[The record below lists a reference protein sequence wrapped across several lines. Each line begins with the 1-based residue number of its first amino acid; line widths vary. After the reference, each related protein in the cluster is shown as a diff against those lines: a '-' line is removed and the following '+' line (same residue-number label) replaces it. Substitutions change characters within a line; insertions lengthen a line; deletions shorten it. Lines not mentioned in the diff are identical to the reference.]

1 MPLATFARRLAGAI
15 ALVWL
20 VLTLTFLLVRV
31 APGDP
36 AALLIPPGAS
46 ASDVERLRA
55 DLGLNRPLA
64 VQYARWSAALLRG
77 DMGVSF
83 ALQRPVRA
91 VIADALPISAALGAV
106 SLALTFLIGVPIGMI
121 QARRR
126 GSWTDRLLTIGT
138 VALYSAP
145 SFWLALALVGV
156 FTYGAAMWG
165 LPAWMRMPAFGV
177 ETPGAMLH
185 GGARAADIIR
195 HAVLPVA
202 ILAAI
207 GAAGIARYART
218 SIADVMQQDFVRT
231 ARAKGASEAR
241 VDYRHVLATILPTMI
256 VLFALALPG
265 VVAGSVFVEF
275 VFSWP
280 GMGKTMLAAINA
292 RDYPLVMGAT
302 AVYAAVVVF
311 ANFAADVAL
320 PLVDPRRRAR

>member
-1 MPLATFARRLAGAI
+1 MHPATLVRRLFGSLAI
-15 ALVWL
+15 IWL
-20 VLTLTFLLVRV
+20 VLTLTFLLVRA

-46 ASDVERLRA
+46 ASDVQRLRS
-55 DLGLNRPLA
+55 DLGLDRPLA
-64 VQYARWSAALLRG
+64 VQYARWSGALLRG
-77 DMGVSF
+77 DFGESF
-83 ALQRPVRA
+83 ALKRPVRA
-91 VIADALPISAALGAV
+91 VIADALPISIALGAA

-126 GSWTDRLLTIGT
+126 GSWIDRVLTVST
-138 VALYSAP
+138 VSIYAAP

-156 FTYGAAMWG
+156 FTYGAATWG
-165 LPAWMRMPAFGV
+165 LPEWIRMPAFGV

-185 GGARAADIIR
+185 GTARLADIVR
-195 HAVLPVA
+195 HAILPVM
-202 ILAAI
+202 ILALI

-231 ARAKGASEAR
+231 ARAKGATER
-241 VDYRHVLATILPTMI
+241 RIDYRHILATILPTLI

-265 VVAGSVFVEF
+265 VVAGSVFVES

-280 GMGKTMLAAINA
+280 GMGKTMLTAINA

-302 AVYAAVVVF
+302 VVYAAVVVL

-320 PLVDPRRRAR
+320 PLVDPRRRSA